1 MAGERL
7 FASEVSVIIKE
18 RNLIKQL
25 RPYIEEKEE
34 RIKRNKPPEAIVV
47 IPTLII
53 FMVRIK

>member
-7 FASEVSVIIKE
+7 FASEVSVIIKD

-34 RIKRNKPPEAIVV
+34 RRRKKVGAGEMEKGI
-47 IPTLII
+47 
-53 FMVRIK
+53 

>member
-7 FASEVSVIIKE
+7 FASEVSVIIKD

-34 RIKRNKPPEAIVV
+34 RIKEISHLRQ
-47 IPTLII
+47 
-53 FMVRIK
+53 